1 MKTFLTTSF
10 VFISTLLAAQSPIE
24 IPKTEFKV
32 SLPESSISIKPGEN
46 KQVAMTITRSK
57 SYSKLNA
64 ELGTFS
70 PLPNGI
76 EVSFDPKEGNFETGN
91 ASISVSSNVPSG
103 TYSIV
108 MGAIINYKKKGSVLE
123 IKVD

>member
-1 MKTFLTTSF
+1 MKTFITTSLLF
-10 VFISTLLAAQSPIE
+10 VSTLLVAQSTVE

-32 SLPESSISIKPGEN
+32 SLPESSVTIKPGED

-76 EVSFDPKEGNFETGN
+76 VVSFDPKEGNFETGN
-91 ASISVSSNVPSG
+91 ASISVASDVPAG

-108 MGAIINYKKKGSVLE
+108 MGAIINYKKKGSILE
-123 IKVD
+123 VRVN

>member
-1 MKTFLTTSF
+1 MKTLITTSLL
-10 VFISTLLAAQSPIE
+10 FISTLLIAQSPTE
-24 IPKTEFKV
+24 VPKTEFKV
-32 SLPESSISIKPGEN
+32 SLPQKSLAIKPGES
-46 KQVAMTITRSK
+46 KEIAMTITRSK
-57 SYSKLNA
+57 SYSKLHA
-64 ELGTFS
+64 EFGTFS

-91 ASISVSSNVPSG
+91 ASISVASDVPAG

-108 MGAIINYKKKGSVLE
+108 MGAIINYKKKGSILE

>member
-1 MKTFLTTSF
+1 MK
-10 VFISTLLAAQSPIE
+10 VFITTTLLFVSTLLAAQTPLE

-32 SLPESSISIKPGEN
+32 SLPVSSVSIKPGEN

-57 SYSKLNA
+57 NYSKLTA

-70 PLPNGI
+70 QLPKGI
-76 EVSFDPKEGNFETGN
+76 AVSFDPKEGNFETGN
-91 ASISVSSNVPSG
+91 ASISVASDVPAG

-123 IKVD
+123 ITVD

>member
-1 MKTFLTTSF
+1 MKTFITTSLL
-10 VFISTLLAAQSPIE
+10 FISTLLAAQSTGE

-32 SLPESSISIKPGEN
+32 SLPENSLSIKPGES
-46 KQVAMTITRSK
+46 KEVAMTITRSK

-76 EVSFDPKEGNFETGN
+76 VVSFDPKEGNFDTGS
-91 ASISVSSNVPSG
+91 ASISVASDVPAG

-108 MGAIINYKKKGSVLE
+108 MGAIINYKKKGSILE